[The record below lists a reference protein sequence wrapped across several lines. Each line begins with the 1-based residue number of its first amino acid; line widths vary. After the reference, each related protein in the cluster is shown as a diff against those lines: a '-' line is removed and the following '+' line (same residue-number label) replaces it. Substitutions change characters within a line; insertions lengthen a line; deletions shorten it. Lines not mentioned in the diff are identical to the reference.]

1 MPLQHAME
9 SPTVSRPRSLKSGG
23 KTPPMSGKD
32 TRAYIT
38 VTNELFDHPKF
49 KRIKNPWARLHL
61 IELWTYCNRYKTDG
75 VIDEDA
81 LMEKGDDVGEELLK
95 RGWVHGPNAD
105 GDYQMHDYL
114 KHQKSKAEIEG
125 LTRHRTTAAQYG
137 NHTRWHEAKDVFEAS
152 CGFCTGDLEAP
163 KGKTRKTSVGPHS
176 S

>member
-1 MPLQHAME
+1 MPFHAVE
-9 SPTVSRPRSLKSGG
+9 SPTVSRPRSLNREG

-49 KRIKNPWARLHL
+49 KRIKNPYAQLYL

-75 VIDEDA
+75 RVDPDT
-81 LMEKGDDVGEELLK
+81 LMEHGEDVGAELIK
-95 RGWVHGPNAD
+95 IGWVTGPDKD
-105 GDYQMHDYL
+105 GDYWMHDYL

-137 NHTRWHEAKDVFEAS
+137 NHTRWHEAKDVYEAS
-152 CGFCTGDLEAP
+152 CGFCTGDLEP
-163 KGKTRKTSVGPHS
+163 PRTKTSKKVHS